1 MQKFDHNV
9 DDTAEVLQQGA
20 KDNTQKNK
28 KYLKYIVEALF
39 GFILGVLLTHFF
51 F

>member
-1 MQKFDHNV
+1 MENFHNNV

-20 KDNTQKNK
+20 KDNAQKNK

-39 GFILGVLLTHFF
+39 GFILGALLSHFF